1 MAAGQPCEEGRYTIW
16 MSADLDCRISNPGLS
31 IYSRSAVVP
40 ETAPS
45 DRSIS
50 SRVVRDRERVL
61 LCRYPCEMG
70 ENRRKWR
77 PGTAAT
83 ALVDVRGVQGII
95 PWDHVSTWEHKTPL
109 AAGRGSGQ
117 AARREHLTLQNGAM
131 LHMVEKSRWD
141 LVVARLSFQY
151 CFECTSLMPRPNRRA
166 RAASGIAFLTMP
178 LF

>member
-61 LCRYPCEMG
+61 LCRYPCDMG
-70 ENRRKWR
+70 GNRRKWR

-83 ALVDVRGVQGII
+83 AFVDVRGVQGMHSMG
-95 PWDHVSTWEHKTPL
+95 PCKHLGAQDPPCCRTREWPSGE
-109 AAGRGSGQ
+109 AGALDIAEWGNAPHGRKVPVGPCCCWAQPPILLRMYKLDASS
-117 AARREHLTLQNGAM
+117 ES
-131 LHMVEKSRWD
+131 ESKS
-141 LVVARLSFQY
+141 S
-151 CFECTSLMPRPNRRA
+151 
-166 RAASGIAFLTMP
+166 
-178 LF
+178 